1 MLLVGCSSQKQ
12 LLKEVKKTSPQ
23 NSVPESQRKDRAISH
38 FINGAT
44 FEAEGDFANAIL
56 ELQDALKFDTAA
68 GIYYALAKNYFFLNK
83 IPHALQN
90 GEKALSMDSTKSDYY
105 YLLSDIFSS
114 SGHFDSSAVVLE
126 KLIKR
131 DSSQVNAYYK
141 LATIYE
147 NSKPLKAVKVYNKL
161 TNIIGDDW
169 NVLAHVA
176 QLQEKLGN
184 IDKAAD
190 AYKNLL
196 RLDPG
201 DKSLQSTALDFYYR
215 NKLYEKAMKLAD
227 DVLLL
232 TPDNL
237 HAREIKAR
245 VYLAQGKWDLASKEF
260 SYILNKKDVPLE
272 SKIKI
277 GAAYFEQSF
286 KDSTLLPVAKQFFEA
301 IDKDTTDWQVKMYLG
316 AIAINEHNDSLAIK
330 NFKQV
335 TKLAKWNNQGW
346 IRLAGIYYDNKKYG
360 EAIKVLNEAIGSFPE
375 DFTMNFILGLSY
387 SQENENM
394 KAKKYLGKAA
404 DLNPNNPDAL
414 SAYGF
419 ILNQTKDD
427 SDAINYLTK
436 ALNLKPND
444 VNILGTLGLI
454 YDGQKKYN
462 LCDSVYESALKIDS
476 TNALVNNNYAYSLS
490 ERGIQLE
497 RALKMVDISLKAE
510 PKNSSYLDTRGW
522 IYFKMGNL
530 EKAKADIEAA
540 LKISNKNPTMLEHL
554 GDIVFKI
561 GQKDYA
567 KELWQKALKM
577 DSTNTELRQKVSK
590 GTI

>member
-1 MLLVGCSSQKQ
+1 
-12 LLKEVKKTSPQ
+12 
-23 NSVPESQRKDRAISH
+23 
-38 FINGAT
+38 
-44 FEAEGDFANAIL
+44 
-56 ELQDALKFDTAA
+56 
-68 GIYYALAKNYFFLNK
+68 
-83 IPHALQN
+83 
-90 GEKALSMDSTKSDYY
+90 
-105 YLLSDIFSS
+105 
-114 SGHFDSSAVVLE
+114 
-126 KLIKR
+126 
-131 DSSQVNAYYK
+131 
-141 LATIYE
+141 
-147 NSKPLKAVKVYNKL
+147 
-161 TNIIGDDW
+161 
-169 NVLAHVA
+169 
-176 QLQEKLGN
+176 
-184 IDKAAD
+184 
-190 AYKNLL
+190 
-196 RLDPG
+196 
-201 DKSLQSTALDFYYR
+201 
-215 NKLYEKAMKLAD
+215 
-227 DVLLL
+227 
-232 TPDNL
+232 
-237 HAREIKAR
+237 
-245 VYLAQGKWDLASKEF
+245 
-260 SYILNKKDVPLE
+260 
-272 SKIKI
+272 
-277 GAAYFEQSF
+277 
-286 KDSTLLPVAKQFFEA
+286 
-301 IDKDTTDWQVKMYLG
+301 MYLG